1 MKPSELRKPRN
12 QTNWFQPV
20 SFGFKVQFEKT
31 KVVGTIVGL
40 KV

>member
-1 MKPSELRKPRN
+1 VKPN
-12 QTNWFQPV
+12 QLV
-20 SFGFKVQFEKT
+20 SAGFLGFKVEFKKT